1 MKFVLAPDKYK
12 GSLSGEEF
20 CDAVESGLLKVFPEA
35 QILKKPLADGGDGTL
50 EVVKHYLN
58 AEIVSTTVQDPL
70 FREIESGYLFSKEKG
85 IAFIEMSEASGYK
98 LLSKTELNC
107 MNTTSLGTGE
117 LIKDALERGAR
128 QIVLGIGGSATND
141 GGIGMAAALG
151 YQFLD
156 SDGNEIKP
164 IGKNLSAIN
173 RVDSANVHPK
183 LEEVEF
189 KVACDVKNPL
199 HGKEGAAFVY
209 GPQKGATQEDVI
221 ALDKGLQNFA
231 KVVHKEYGLDVQS
244 IQGAGAAGG
253 MGAGAVVFLKAS
265 LASGIDLIKEMALF
279 DEVIQGSDW
288 IITGEGQ
295 LDKQTLSGK
304 TIVGVLQAAKKHQIP
319 VAAFCGSV
327 SVSIEDLETM
337 GLDYVTS
344 IINQPG
350 TLQEAKDK
358 SFENLVL
365 TAYNFAKVMRANEN
379 SSIKG

>member
-20 CDAVESGLLKVFPEA
+20 CDAVESGLLKVFPKA
-35 QILKKPLADGGDGTL
+35 QVLKKPLADGGDGTL

-70 FREIESGYLFSKEKG
+70 FREIKSDYLFSKDKG
-85 IAFIEMSEASGYK
+85 VAFIEMSEASGYK

-107 MNTTSLGTGE
+107 MNTTSLGTGD
-117 LIKDALERGAR
+117 LIKDALEKGAR
-128 QIVLGIGGSATND
+128 EIVLGIGGSATND
-141 GGIGMAAALG
+141 GGIGMATALG

-164 IGKNLSAIN
+164 IGKNLSAISRIDGTN
-173 RVDSANVHPK
+173 IHPK
-183 LEEVEF
+183 LQGVEF

-209 GPQKGATQEDVI
+209 GPQKGATPEDVI
-221 ALDKGLQNFA
+221 ALDNGLQNFA
-231 KVVHKEYGLDVQS
+231 KVVHKEFGIDVQN

-265 LASGIDLIKEMALF
+265 LASGIDLIKEMAQF
-279 DEVIQGSDW
+279 DEAIQGSDW

-304 TIVGVLQAAKKHQIP
+304 TIAGVLQAAKNYQIP

-350 TLQEAKDK
+350 TLQEVKDK

-365 TAYNFAKVMRANEN
+365 TAYNFAKVLRVKEN
-379 SSIKG
+379 NSIKG

>member
-35 QILKKPLADGGDGTL
+35 RVLKKPLADGGDGTL

-58 AEIVSTTVQDPL
+58 AEIVSTTVKDPL
-70 FREIESGYLFSKEKG
+70 FREIKSGYLFSKEKG
-85 IAFIEMSEASGYK
+85 VAFIEMSEASGYK

-156 SDGNEIKP
+156 SDRNEIKP
-164 IGKNLSAIN
+164 IGKNLSTISHI
-173 RVDSANVHPK
+173 DSANVHPK
-183 LEEVEF
+183 LEGVDF

-209 GPQKGATQEDVI
+209 GPQKGATPENVVT
-221 ALDKGLQNFA
+221 LDKGLQNFA
-231 KVVHKEYGLDVQS
+231 KVVHKEYGLDVQG

-265 LASGIDLIKEMALF
+265 LASGIDLIKEMAQF
-279 DEVIQGSDW
+279 DEAIQGSDW

-304 TIVGVLQAAKKHQIP
+304 TIAGVLQAAKKYQIP

-365 TAYNFAKVMRANEN
+365 TSYNFAKTLKAKE
-379 SSIKG
+379 K